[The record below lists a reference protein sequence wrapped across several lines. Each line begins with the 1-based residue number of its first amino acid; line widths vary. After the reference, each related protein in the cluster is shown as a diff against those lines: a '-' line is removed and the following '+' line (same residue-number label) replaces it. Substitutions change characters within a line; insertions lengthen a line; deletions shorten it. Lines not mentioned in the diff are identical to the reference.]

1 MALISCPNCGQSIS
15 DKAFICP
22 HCKQQNGNIPVINT
36 TCSECGT
43 QYNREQNFCPTCG
56 YSNSI
61 STPKKK
67 SRKCIIIT
75 AVILSIVIVFGLLG
89 AFIINKGKTAIYYDN
104 LETVTYKMLDGAA
117 NAETAGNLI
126 KNVWYNTIYEK
137 RDTTTDKYTMKSGRF
152 VEDFNDALGNLF
164 SDEEFQKN
172 ISEIQDNQDEV
183 TFYLKQ
189 LKNPP
194 KEYEEAYTVL
204 KTYYESYLSMTKMV
218 INPTGSL
225 QSFSDDFNNLDTETV
240 DAYEK
245 MKLYLN

>member
-1 MALISCPNCGQSIS
+1 
-15 DKAFICP
+15 
-22 HCKQQNGNIPVINT
+22 
-36 TCSECGT
+36 
-43 QYNREQNFCPTCG
+43 
-56 YSNSI
+56 
-61 STPKKK
+61 
-67 SRKCIIIT
+67 
-75 AVILSIVIVFGLLG
+75 
-89 AFIINKGKTAIYYDN
+89 
-104 LETVTYKMLDGAA
+104 MLDGAA